1 MSSIRVRYE
10 TIEFGQTDIHIRS
23 LRDKQEFHDP
33 FGEAEYCG
41 ISSSQ
46 WSLFGVVWDSSRIL
60 ADEMVLYDIAGK
72 RILEMGCGIGLASL
86 LLNSRDADITAT
98 DYHPEVGRFLIE
110 NVRLNGGRDI
120 PFLQTDWVN
129 ERDNLGLFDVLI
141 GSDIIYE
148 VEHANFLSRFIDRHS
163 RPNCEVIIV
172 DPGRRHYAK
181 FSQMMLA
188 LGYSC
193 EQSKPLNSAPEIISS
208 KCKILRYSKSRMQ

>member
-10 TIEFGQTDIHIRS
+10 TFEFDQTDIHVRS

-33 FGEAEYCG
+33 FGEAEDCG

-46 WSLFGVVWDSSRIL
+46 WSLFGVVWDSGRIL
-60 ADEMVLYDIAGK
+60 ADEMVQYDIAGK
-72 RILEMGCGIGLASL
+72 RILEIGCGIALASL

-98 DYHPEVGRFLIE
+98 DYHPEVGPFLAE

-120 PFLQTDWVN
+120 PFLQTDWTSEN
-129 ERDNLGLFDVLI
+129 DNLGLFDVLI
-141 GSDIIYE
+141 GSDILYE
-148 VEHANFLSRFIDRHS
+148 VEHADFLSRFIDRHS
-163 RPNCEVIIV
+163 GPKSDIIII

-193 EQSKPLNSAPEIISS
+193 EQSKPLHSIPEIISS
-208 KCKILRYSKSRMQ
+208 KCRILRYSKIGIQ